1 MTHADLDRMMYIEAF
16 GRPWCAWV
24 TPENDLMI
32 IAADEKPFGEKD
44 MEKLGDYLYEE
55 GFFPDYFKSKLA
67 EAEDTY

>member
-1 MTHADLDRMMYIEAF
+1 
-16 GRPWCAWV
+16 V

-32 IAADEKPFGEKD
+32 LAADEKPFSEKD